1 MSQTIKEAFW
11 DDLKDDIKFFMRNFR
26 EIVKRTWLDFLTDM
40 KSD

>member
-11 DDLKDDIKFFMRNFR
+11 DDLKDDIKFFMKNFK